1 MPFTLYS
8 EIIVQICNYP
18 EKFLTILENNLPQ
31 STLDIIQSE
40 TLPPLTPM
48 ETANAIYTI
57 GNNVKR
63 IGIDHFAAVVGIDS
77 STLNTAINLGTE
89 MADYIFANITVSPE
103 HTTSISDSSAPTS
116 TDTSSVITD
125 SSNVSTDTSS
135 SDSSSVVDSSSSP
148 ADTSS
153 TDSSAVISTDTSSA
167 PTTDS
172 SSTVSTTDTS
182 SAPSSDT
189 SSAPPTD
196 TSSVSTDSSSVS
208 PTDTSSAPS
217 SDSSSTPPTDSSSV
231 SAS

>member
-8 EIIVQICNYP
+8 KIIVQICNYP

-77 STLNTAINLGTE
+77 STLSTAINLGTA

-135 SDSSSVVDSSSSP
+135 VIDSYSSP